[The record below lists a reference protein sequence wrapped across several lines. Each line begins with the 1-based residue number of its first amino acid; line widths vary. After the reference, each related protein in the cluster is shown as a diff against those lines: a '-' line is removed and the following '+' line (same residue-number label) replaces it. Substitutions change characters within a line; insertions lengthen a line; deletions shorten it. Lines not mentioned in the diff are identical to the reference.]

1 MEPILY
7 DDHFDTGIIEI
18 DAEHR
23 HLLDAVNKLLDNEA
37 RRDFQFAVETVD
49 GMREDAIRHFS
60 HEEMLMEQSGY
71 WGRRS
76 HHEEH
81 RRLLTQFDEYMHRL
95 KENAHTWHAGTLAL
109 YMADWLLHHI
119 NGADRTFGQWYL
131 KYGEKPEMKMF
142 NEQPS
147 E

>member
-1 MEPILY
+1 MEPIAY
-7 DDHFDTGIIEI
+7 DDHFDVGILEI

-23 HLLDAVNKLLDNEA
+23 NLLNMINKLLDHEA

-49 GMREDAIRHFS
+49 GIREETIRHFA
-60 HEEMLMEQSGY
+60 HEEMRMEKSGY
-71 WGRRS
+71 WGYRG

-81 RRLLTQFDEYMHRL
+81 RRLLAQFDTYMHRL

-109 YMADWLLHHI
+109 FMVDWLLHHI

-131 KYGEKPEMKMF
+131 KHGGDDGIKEPE
-142 NEQPS
+142 PS
-147 E
+147 AG